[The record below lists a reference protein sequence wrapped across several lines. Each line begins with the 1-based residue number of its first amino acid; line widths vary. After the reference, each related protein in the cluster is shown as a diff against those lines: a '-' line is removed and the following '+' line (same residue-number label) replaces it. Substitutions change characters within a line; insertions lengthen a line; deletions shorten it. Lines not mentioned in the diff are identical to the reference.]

1 MCHRDKKTAGLKE
14 NGERQMSK
22 QTKDIILRGGIVLDP
37 SQSMKKKADIR
48 ISNGKIAE
56 ISEHMQE
63 DPAARASEAGSA
75 TVVNVEGCYVT
86 PGLIDMHCHIYPVF
100 PVARD
105 GLPTIQ
111 PEAHM
116 FQSGVT
122 TACLL
127 YTSDAADEL

>member
-1 MCHRDKKTAGLKE
+1 MPGGFIAACAGGMCHRDKKTAGLKE

-63 DPAARASEAGSA
+63 DPAARESEA
-75 TVVNVEGCYVT
+75 
-86 PGLIDMHCHIYPVF
+86 
-100 PVARD
+100 
-105 GLPTIQ
+105 
-111 PEAHM
+111 
-116 FQSGVT
+116 
-122 TACLL
+122 
-127 YTSDAADEL
+127 